1 MSGFHHE
8 AVFYA
13 SDEEYLAGLLPD
25 LRAAID
31 VDGAILVAVG
41 DDKVELLRGA
51 LGADADRVRFTDME
65 RLGRNPACII
75 PAWREFMATAGSGPR
90 LGIGEP
96 AWPGRTEAELIECR
110 RHESLL
116 NLAFDGGGPWRLL
129 CPYDVRALPPDVL
142 AGARHNHR
150 HVSRAGVSVPCDDY
164 LEPPTVL
171 SWDGPLPNPAVE
183 PAELLFTRED
193 LALVRM
199 FAGERAAAEGLGEG
213 RLSDL
218 VLAINELATNSMRH
232 GGGRGLLSVWRE
244 NGTLLC
250 EVQDRGR
257 ITDPLAGRERAP
269 DRRGG
274 GRGLWLVNHLCDL
287 VQVRSSEAG
296 NVIRLHMS
304 IDAAS

>member
-25 LRAAID
+25 LHAAID
-31 VDGAILVAVG
+31 AGGAILVAVG
-41 DDKVELLRGA
+41 KDKVELLRGA
-51 LGADADRVRFTDME
+51 LGADADRVRFADME

-75 PAWREFMATAGSGPR
+75 PAWREFMDTADSGPR

-96 AWPGRTEAELIECR
+96 AWPGRSDAELIECR

-129 CPYDVRALPPDVL
+129 CPYDVRGLPADVL
-142 AGARHNHR
+142 ADARHNHP
-150 HVSRAGVSVPCDDY
+150 HVSRGGVSEPCADY
-164 LEPPTVL
+164 VEPPTVL
-171 SWDGPLPNPAVE
+171 SWDGTLPAPAAE
-183 PAELLFTRED
+183 PAEMMFTRDD
-193 LALVRM
+193 LALVRR
-199 FAGERAAAEGLGEG
+199 FVSERAARAGFDHD
-213 RLSDL
+213 RTSDL
-218 VLAINELATNSMRH
+218 VLAVNELATNSMRH
-232 GGGRGLLSVWRE
+232 GGGRGVLSVWQE

-250 EVQDRGR
+250 EVTDRGH
-257 ITDPLAGRERAP
+257 IADPLAGRERAP
-269 DRRGG
+269 DLRGG

-287 VQVRSSEAG
+287 VQVRSSQAG

-304 IDAAS
+304 VDAAS

>member
-13 SDEEYLAGLLPD
+13 TDEEYLAGLMPD
-25 LRAAID
+25 LREAID
-31 VDGAILVAVG
+31 GDGTILAAVA
-41 DDKVELLRGA
+41 DDKVALLRGA

-75 PAWREFMATAGSGPR
+75 PAWREFMATASSGPR

-96 AWPGRTEAELIECR
+96 AWPGRSDAELNECR

-116 NLAFDGGGPWRLL
+116 NLAFGDGEPWRLL
-129 CPYDVRALPPDVL
+129 CPYDVRGLPADVL
-142 AGARHNHR
+142 ADARHNHP
-150 HVSRAGVSVPCDDY
+150 HVNREPCEDYVDPSV
-164 LEPPTVL
+164 VL
-171 SWDGPLPNPAVE
+171 GWDGPLASPGADT
-183 PAELLFTRED
+183 AEMVFTRED
-193 LALVRM
+193 LALVRR
-199 FAGERAAAEGLGEG
+199 FVAEHAAGAGLAGERV
-213 RLSDL
+213 SDL
-218 VLAINELATNSMRH
+218 VLAVNELATNSMRH

-244 NGTLLC
+244 NGTFLC
-250 EVQDRGR
+250 EVHDRGR
-257 ITDPLAGRERAP
+257 ITDPLAGRDVP
-269 DRRGG
+269 FDLRGG

>member
-1 MSGFHHE
+1 VSGFHHE

-13 SDEEYLAGLLPD
+13 GDEEYLAGLLPD
-25 LRAAID
+25 LRAAIEL
-31 VDGAILVAVG
+31 DGAILVAVG
-41 DDKVELLRGA
+41 DDKVELLRRA
-51 LGADADRVRFTDME
+51 LGADADRVRFADME

-75 PAWREFMATAGSGPR
+75 PAWREFLATAGSGPR

-96 AWPGRTEAELIECR
+96 AWPGRSEAELIECR

-116 NLAFDGGGPWRLL
+116 NLAFDDGGPWRLL
-129 CPYDVRALPPDVL
+129 CPYDVRELSADVL

-150 HVSRAGVSVPCDDY
+150 HVSRGGLSAPCDDY
-164 LEPPTVL
+164 LDPPTVL
-171 SWDGPLPNPAVE
+171 SWDGPLPAPAVE
-183 PAELLFTRED
+183 PAELVFTRED

-199 FAGERAAAEGLGEG
+199 FVSERAVAAGLGDE
-213 RLSDL
+213 RQSDL
-218 VLAINELATNSMRH
+218 VLAVNELATNSMRH

-244 NGTLLC
+244 NGALLC
-250 EVQDRGR
+250 EVHDRGR
-257 ITDPLAGRERAP
+257 ITDPLAGRELPP
-269 DRRGG
+269 DVRGG

-304 IDAAS
+304 I